1 MAEKDKISKT
11 TSITIHLDEDEVE
24 VLKRRAKSNLMT
36 VREQVRDIIR
46 RSCAASKRRYMN
58 KDKNKKSKIK
68 IKDDLI
74 KVFSRPRKSKVKGK
88 KNNL

>member
-1 MAEKDKISKT
+1 MADKDKIGKT
-11 TSITIHLDEDEVE
+11 TSVTIHLDEDEVT
-24 VLKRRAKSNLMT
+24 VLKRRAKDNLMT

-46 RSCAASKRRYMN
+46 RSCAASKRRYLK

-74 KVFSRPRKSKVKGK
+74 KVFSRPKKEK
-88 KNNL
+88 KNNSKK

>member
-1 MAEKDKISKT
+1 MTT

-24 VLKRRAKSNLMT
+24 VLKRRAKGNLMT

-46 RSCAASKRRYMN
+46 RSCAASKRRYLN
-58 KDKNKKSKIK
+58 KDKKKSKIK

-74 KVFSRPRKSKVKGK
+74 KVFSRPRKQKKTKSKK
-88 KNNL
+88 K